1 MKTEFEKRFDA
12 ALWMRAMAKA
22 IRDEQKAKEQLA
34 KAREILSKRKAA

>member
-22 IRDEQKAKEQLA
+22 IRQDSQTRDALA
-34 KAREILSKRKAA
+34 EARRLLAERKAA